1 MLKKMFTDTLNRI
14 FDAMLE
20 QRLEELIAR
29 DRTHRLSSEERREYW
44 EIRQALEKKMNLTA

>member
-1 MLKKMFTDTLNRI
+1 MFTDTLNRI

-44 EIRQALEKKMNLTA
+44 EIRQAPKKMNLTA